1 MAQSPETTQMFAEA
15 GSASAAVA
23 QQYATN
29 APLIQMLVSRLHS
42 ANPQMIFTCARGSSD
57 HAATYAKYLFET
69 RLRIPTISQ
78 APSISSIYGAPLL
91 HVAGQPFILI
101 SQSGKSPDLIL
112 SAKAAKAAGA
122 LVIGIINAPNS
133 PLSAECDVVIPLY
146 AGAETS
152 VAATKSYIAS
162 LAAIAQLVAVWSDD
176 SDLQSACANLPDI
189 VSSAWDADWS
199 AGVDMFTKGSSM
211 FVLGRGLSYGIAQE
225 AALKFKETCGIHA
238 EAFSFAEVSHG
249 PMALI
254 KPGFPIL
261 AFPPLD
267 AGRDGAMDLLQKFGR
282 RGAMIARAGTPAFPI
297 APNLHPAIG
306 PIAMVQSFYRM
317 VNAIAVAR
325 GLDPDHPP
333 SLQKE
338 THTL

>member
-1 MAQSPETTQMFAEA
+1 MQPETTQMFAEA
-15 GSASAAVA
+15 GSASDAVA
-23 QQYATN
+23 RQYN
-29 APLIQMLVSRLHS
+29 ANGALIRDLGARLRD

-57 HAATYAKYLFET
+57 HAATFAKYLFET
-69 RLRIPTISQ
+69 RLRIPVISQ

-112 SAKAAKAAGA
+112 SAKAARAAGA
-122 LVIGIINAPNS
+122 LVIGMINALGS
-133 PLSAECDVVIPLY
+133 PLAAECDVVIPLY
-146 AGAETS
+146 AGPETS

-162 LAAIAQLVAVWSDD
+162 LGAIVQLVSAWGEDD
-176 SDLQSACANLPDI
+176 ALQSACVTLPDI
-189 VSSAWDADWS
+189 LAQAWEADWS
-199 AGVDMFTKGSSM
+199 AGVDVFAQASSM
-211 FVLGRGLSYGIAQE
+211 FVLGRGLTYGIAQE
-225 AALKFKETCGIHA
+225 AALKFKETSGIHA
-238 EAFSFAEVSHG
+238 ESYSFAEVSHG

-267 AGRDGAMDLLQKFGR
+267 AGREGAIELLAEFSA
-282 RGAMIARAGTPAFPI
+282 RGARIATAGSLALPMAGDV
-297 APNLHPAIG
+297 HPVLA

-317 VNAIAVAR
+317 VNAISVSR